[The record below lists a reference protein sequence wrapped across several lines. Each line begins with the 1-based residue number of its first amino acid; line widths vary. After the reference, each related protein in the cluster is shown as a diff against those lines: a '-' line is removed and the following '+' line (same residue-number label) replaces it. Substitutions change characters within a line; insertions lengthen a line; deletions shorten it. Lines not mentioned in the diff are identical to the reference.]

1 MNLTE
6 EMIEQLK
13 ADLSKAKSYNDLM
26 SLLKQK
32 SHLHKLFFR
41 LPIYYHLLIPLF
53 PFAIGMPSALT
64 FSFFPYYL
72 IHH

>member
-26 SLLKQK
+26 RLLKQK
-32 SHLHKLFFR
+32 SHLHKLFYR
-41 LPIYYHLLIPLF
+41 L
-53 PFAIGMPSALT
+53 ST
-64 FSFFPYYL
+64 S
-72 IHH
+72 